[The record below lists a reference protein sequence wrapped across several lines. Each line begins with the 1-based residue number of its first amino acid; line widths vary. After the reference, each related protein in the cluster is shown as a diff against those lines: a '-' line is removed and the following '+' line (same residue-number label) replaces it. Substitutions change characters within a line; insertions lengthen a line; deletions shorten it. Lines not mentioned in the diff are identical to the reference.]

1 MTTLST
7 IAMTQVLASNPA
19 ESARVDGSP
28 ITTTSAKTIDLN
40 TALNTIVPSIKS
52 GALSLPA
59 PTST

>member
-1 MTTLST
+1 
-7 IAMTQVLASNPA
+7 MTQVLASNPA

-59 PTST
+59 PTIT